1 MWRRMKYWA
10 KKVWS
15 STRVAFFKTK
25 EPKKSRRSW
34 SWGTSTASLATLTL
48 ITPTA
53 KRWKD
58 LRPTP
63 ILTFEVQLLST
74 VSLLG
79 IKSSTAEEWREKN
92 RIFHPC
98 VCANKGR
105 HFWWK
110 LILKEDF
117 FIEMIGLTCYCVI
130 YFYFHQKSFEH
141 RHLCNNSFVI

>member
-10 KKVWS
+10 KKLWS
-15 STRVAFFKTK
+15 STRVAFLKTK

-63 ILTFEVQLLST
+63 ILTFDIPLDSFAPWNQIINCRRME
-74 VSLLG
+74 
-79 IKSSTAEEWREKN
+79 RKN